1 MAVIETWLT
10 EDLKKPVQV
19 KQLNGNL
26 FSGDNGGNLI
36 GVEVLDDGSPATLTG
51 GVTGY
56 IIRAD
61 GATVTVNGTLE
72 GNRAS
77 IVLPA
82 SAYIVVGQ
90 VSIVVKVSTMTVG
103 ACVAYVYRTTTDT
116 IVDPGSVVPDIS
128 ELLAKIA
135 DCEAAAEDAEDAAAE
150 ARAAIEGIPDIAT
163 IAETQDMI
171 DDYYGR

>member
-1 MAVIETWLT
+1 MIETWLKS
-10 EDLKKPVQV
+10 DLKQAVQV
-19 KQLNGNL
+19 KQLSGNL
-26 FSGDNGGNLI
+26 FSGDSGGNLI

-135 DCEAAAEDAEDAAAE
+135 DCEAAAEDATEAAEE
-150 ARAAIEGIPDIAT
+150 ARAAIEDIPEIAT
-163 IAETQDMI
+163 IAETQGMI
-171 DDYYGR
+171 DDYYGGR